1 MKSSTPI
8 ILLVA
13 LVLMFLLSSF
23 LIMITY
29 NNSIPR
35 MNPNWKKMDY
45 RTALIFTIF
54 VSLISGRCGS
64 IKYEFNKI

>member
-1 MKSSTPI
+1 MKSSKPI
-8 ILLVA
+8 IIFGMLVA
-13 LVLMFLLSSF
+13 LVLMFLLSAF

-35 MNPNWKKMDY
+35 MNPNWKIIDY

-54 VSLISGRCGS
+54 LSLIFSGCGN
-64 IKYEFNKI
+64 IQYKN